1 MGSHEL
7 MSERDRDGELYEVK
21 MAAFACIEY
30 GIWNSDESVRYVSEK
45 KKNNR
50 MLAPGL
56 IRTIHI

>member
-1 MGSHEL
+1 